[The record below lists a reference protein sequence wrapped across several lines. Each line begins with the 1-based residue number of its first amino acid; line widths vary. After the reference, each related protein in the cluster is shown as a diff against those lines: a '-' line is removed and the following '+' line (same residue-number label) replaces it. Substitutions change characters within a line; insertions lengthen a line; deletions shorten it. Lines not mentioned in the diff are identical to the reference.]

1 MSQGL
6 PSPNSTCTAL
16 FPGRTGHPKGTIQSP
31 GDSDIF
37 QRLEGPLTCTKS
49 LVPSDSQS
57 LTLTVCSSNFIFP
70 EILFLLQIILLLAR
84 LRLWDIKS
92 PPQGM
97 NHITSTAMKDFFF
110 RIRILMTNGYFV
122 AFIGH

>member
-57 LTLTVCSSNFIFP
+57 LTLTVCNFIFKH
-70 EILFLLQIILLLAR
+70 EFISMLLDLTFL
-84 LRLWDIKS
+84 
-92 PPQGM
+92 
-97 NHITSTAMKDFFF
+97 FFF
-110 RIRILMTNGYFV
+110 LTRSRNLF
-122 AFIGH
+122 FF

>member
-57 LTLTVCSSNFIFP
+57 LTLTVSSSNFIFT

-84 LRLWDIKS
+84 LLRLWDIKS

-97 NHITSTAMKDFFF
+97 NQI
-110 RIRILMTNGYFV
+110 
-122 AFIGH
+122 